1 MLETY
6 GMTILAFYRK
16 EFLHMA
22 NNILENELFESFAN
36 ASDNIYIYVC
46 DMQTDLSRWSKNTV
60 DYFNLEGE
68 YIKNTGPKW
77 MEYIHPDD
85 RAAYLKDIE
94 AVFSGASSRHSCQ
107 YRAKNKYGDYV
118 WLECKGSVI
127 SDENGQPLVFAG
139 LMTRLDNQN
148 KYDPLTHLLTSY
160 EMQKYDF
167 TTGHGAIL
175 LLGINSFRMINNTN
189 GFLYGNKVL
198 VALSEYLE
206 QTAGKDNRVF
216 RLQGDEFV
224 ILSPNRSKN
233 ELRELFNNINDYCAN
248 IRGLKSFSV
257 SAGLVSYPED
267 GTDFNTLMSNLEHSL
282 EYAKEQKS
290 EWIAEFSGKIS
301 KRHLRI
307 SQLHDALT
315 QSIHNNFEG
324 FELYF
329 QPILDAKTKK
339 ITECE
344 SLLRWK
350 TPEIQDATPYE
361 FIKIL
366 ENSGEIREVGT
377 WVMEEALRHA
387 SMWQKK
393 YTDISVSFNVSY
405 IQLLDGEFIDR
416 LIAKAQE
423 LQVDPRFVMV
433 ELTESCSAS
442 DTEML
447 SLQFDKL
454 RKLGFKIAMD
464 DFGTEYASFGLLHDV
479 TMDVLKIDQ
488 KFVRGLVRKGNKTDM
503 AIIENVVNMCRQLSI
518 QTVAE
523 GIETEEIQDIIRSIG
538 VSYLQGFLYSKPVSA
553 GEFEQM
559 VEADRR

>member
-1 MLETY
+1 MST
-6 GMTILAFYRK
+6 T
-16 EFLHMA
+16 
-22 NNILENELFESFAN
+22 ILENELFESFAN

-46 DMQTDLSRWSKNTV
+46 DMKTDISRWSKNTV

-85 RAAYLKDIE
+85 RTAYIKDIE
-94 AVFSGASSRHSCQ
+94 AVFSGASNRHSCQ

-224 ILSPNRSKN
+224 ILSPNSSKK
-233 ELRELFNNINDYCAN
+233 ELGKLFENVNNHCTN

-267 GTDFNTLMSNLEHSL
+267 GTDFNTLISNLEHSL
-282 EYAKEQKS
+282 EYAKEQKN
-290 EWIAEFSGKIS
+290 EWIAEFSDKIS
-301 KRHLRI
+301 QRHLRI
-307 SQLHDALT
+307 SQLHEALT
-315 QSIHNNFEG
+315 KSIRNNFKG

-350 TPEIQDATPYE
+350 TPEIQDTTPYE

-366 ENSGEIREVGT
+366 EDSGEIREVGT

-387 SMWQKK
+387 ALWQKK
-393 YTDISVSFNVSY
+393 YHDIGVSFNVSY
-405 IQLLDGEFIDR
+405 IQLLDGEFINK

-423 LQVDPRFVMV
+423 LEVNPQLVMV
-433 ELTESCSAS
+433 ELTESCNAS

-447 SLQFDKL
+447 SLQFGKL
-454 RKLGFKIAMD
+454 QKLGFKIAMD

-479 TMDVLKIDQ
+479 SMDVLKIDQ
-488 KFVRGLVRKGNKTDM
+488 KFVRGLIREGNLTDM

-518 QTVAE
+518 QTIAE
-523 GIETEEIQDIIRSIG
+523 GIETEEIQDIIRNIG
-538 VSYLQGFLYSKPVSA
+538 VSYLQGYLYSKPVPA
-553 GEFEQM
+553 VTFEQM
-559 VEADRR
+559 IEKERQCLINENLF

>member
-1 MLETY
+1 MS
-6 GMTILAFYRK
+6 K
-16 EFLHMA
+16 
-22 NNILENELFESFAN
+22 NILENELFESFAN

-46 DMQTDLSRWSKNTV
+46 DMKTDISRWSKNTV

-68 YIKNTGPKW
+68 YIEGTGAKW

-85 RAAYLKDIE
+85 RALYLKDIE

-107 YRAKNKYGDYV
+107 YRAKNKYNDYV

-127 SDENGQPLVFAG
+127 SDEEGNPLVFAG

-148 KYDPLTHLLTSY
+148 KYNPLTHLLTNY

-167 TTGHGAIL
+167 STGNGAIL
-175 LLGINSFRMINNTN
+175 LLGINSFRKINNTH

-198 VALSEYLE
+198 IALSEYLE
-206 QTAGKDNRVF
+206 QLAEKDDRVYRF
-216 RLQGDEFV
+216 QGDEFI
-224 ILSPNRSKN
+224 ILSPGSSK
-233 ELRELFNNINDYCAN
+233 EKLHKRFANINDYCMN

-267 GTDFNTLMSNLEHSL
+267 GADFNTLVSNLEHSL
-282 EYAKEQKS
+282 EYAKEQKHG
-290 EWIAEFSGKIS
+290 WIAEFSEKIS
-301 KRHLRI
+301 QRHLRT
-307 SQLHDALT
+307 SRLHEALT

-329 QPILDAKTKK
+329 QPILDATTQK

-366 ENSGEIREVGT
+366 ENSGEIREVGF

-387 SMWQKK
+387 AMWQKK
-393 YTDISVSFNVSY
+393 YNNISVSFNVSY
-405 IQLLDGEFIDR
+405 IQLLDGEFINR

-423 LQVDPRFVMV
+423 LQVDPRLIMV
-433 ELTESCSAS
+433 ELTESCNAS
-442 DTEML
+442 DTKML
-447 SLQFDKL
+447 SRQFSKLQ
-454 RKLGFKIAMD
+454 KLGFKIAMD

-479 TMDVLKIDQ
+479 SMDVLKIDQ
-488 KFVRGLVRKGNKTDM
+488 KFVRGLVREGNKTDM

-518 QTVAE
+518 QTIAE
-523 GIETEEIQDIIRSIG
+523 GIETEEIQDIILSIG
-538 VSYLQGFLYSKPVSA
+538 VSYLQGYLYAKPVLA
-553 GEFEQM
+553 DVFERM
-559 VEADRR
+559 LLKERS

>member
-1 MLETY
+1 MAKD
-6 GMTILAFYRK
+6 ILK
-16 EFLHMA
+16 
-22 NNILENELFESFAN
+22 NELFESFAN

-46 DMQTDLSRWSKNTV
+46 DMQSDLSRWSKNTI

-68 YIKNTGPKW
+68 YIEGAGPKW
-77 MEYIHPDD
+77 MEHIHPDD

-127 SDENGQPLVFAG
+127 SGEDGQPLVFAG

-167 TTGHGAIL
+167 STGNGAIL
-175 LLGINSFRMINNTN
+175 LLGINAFRKINNTN

-198 VALSEYLE
+198 VALSECLE
-206 QTAGKDNRVF
+206 QLAGKEDRVY
-216 RLQGDEFV
+216 RLQGDEFI
-224 ILSPNRSKN
+224 ILSPNGSKEN
-233 ELRELFNNINDYCAN
+233 LSKLFEKANDYCMN
-248 IRGLKSFSV
+248 IRGLKSFSI

-282 EYAKEQKS
+282 EYAKEQKN
-290 EWIAEFSGKIS
+290 EWIAEFSEKIS
-301 KRHLRI
+301 QRHLRT
-307 SQLHDALT
+307 SRLHEALT

-329 QPILDAKTKK
+329 QPILDAQTKK
-339 ITECE
+339 IVECE

-366 ENSGEIREVGT
+366 EDSGEIRDVGF

-393 YTDISVSFNVSY
+393 YKNISVSFNISY
-405 IQLLDGEFIDR
+405 IQLLDGEFIDQ
-416 LIAKAQE
+416 LIEKTQE
-423 LQVDPRFVMV
+423 LQVNPRLVMV
-433 ELTESCSAS
+433 ELTESCNAE
-442 DTEML
+442 DTKML
-447 SLQFDKL
+447 SCQFDKL

-488 KFVRGLVRKGNKTDM
+488 KFVRGLICEGNMTDM

-518 QTVAE
+518 QTIAE
-523 GIETEEIQDIIRSIG
+523 GIETEEIQDIICGIG
-538 VSYLQGFLYSKPVSA
+538 VSYLQGFLYSKPVPA
-553 GEFEQM
+553 EEFERM
-559 VEADRR
+559 IEGERR

>member
-1 MLETY
+1 MAKD
-6 GMTILAFYRK
+6 ILK
-16 EFLHMA
+16 
-22 NNILENELFESFAN
+22 NELFESFAN

-46 DMQTDLSRWSKNTV
+46 DMQSDLSRWSKNLV
-60 DYFNLEGE
+60 DYFNMEGE
-68 YIKNTGPKW
+68 YMEGAGPKW
-77 MEYIHPDD
+77 MEHIHPDD

-94 AVFSGASSRHSCQ
+94 AVFSGTSNRHSCQ

-127 SDENGQPLVFAG
+127 SDDDGKPLVFAG
-139 LMTRLDNQN
+139 IMTRLDNQN
-148 KYDPLTHLLTSY
+148 KYDPLTHLLTGY

-167 TTGHGAIL
+167 SKGSGAIL
-175 LLGINSFRMINNTN
+175 LLGINAFRKINNTN

-198 VALSEYLE
+198 IALSECLE
-206 QTAGKDNRVF
+206 QLADKEDRVY
-216 RLQGDEFV
+216 RLQGDEFI
-224 ILSPNRSKN
+224 ILSPDGSK
-233 ELRELFNNINDYCAN
+233 EKLSKLFEKANDYCMN

-282 EYAKEQKS
+282 EYAKEQKNGR
-290 EWIAEFSGKIS
+290 IAEFSEKIS
-301 KRHLRI
+301 QRHLRT
-307 SQLHDALT
+307 SRLYEALT

-339 ITECE
+339 IVECE

-366 ENSGEIREVGT
+366 EDSGEIREVGF

-393 YTDISVSFNVSY
+393 YANISVSFNVSY
-405 IQLLDGEFIDR
+405 IQLLDGEFIDK
-416 LIAKAQE
+416 LIEKAQK
-423 LQVDPRFVMV
+423 LQVDPRLVMV
-433 ELTESCSAS
+433 ELTESCNAD
-442 DTEML
+442 DTKML
-447 SLQFDKL
+447 SCQFDKL

-488 KFVRGLVRKGNKTDM
+488 KFVRGLVREGNMTDM

-518 QTVAE
+518 QTIAE

-538 VSYLQGFLYSKPVSA
+538 VSYLQGFLYSKPVPA
-553 GEFEQM
+553 AEFERM
-559 VEADRR
+559 IEEERR

>member
-1 MLETY
+1 
-6 GMTILAFYRK
+6 
-16 EFLHMA
+16 MA
-22 NNILENELFESFAN
+22 NDILKNELFESFAN

-46 DMQTDLSRWSKNTV
+46 DMQSDLSRWSKNSV

-68 YIKNTGPKW
+68 YIEEAGPKW
-77 MEYIHPDD
+77 MERIHPED

-94 AVFSGASSRHSCQ
+94 AVFSGASTRHSCQ
-107 YRAKNKYGDYV
+107 YRAKNKYGSYV

-127 SDENGQPLVFAG
+127 TGADGQPSVFAG
-139 LMTRLDNQN
+139 IMTRLDNQN

-167 TTGHGAIL
+167 STGNGAIL
-175 LLGINSFRMINNTN
+175 LLGINAFRKINNTN

-198 VALSEYLE
+198 VALSECL
-206 QTAGKDNRVF
+206 TRFAGKNDRIYRF
-216 RLQGDEFV
+216 QGDEFV
-224 ILSPNRSKN
+224 ILSPDGTKDALNK
-233 ELRELFNNINDYCAN
+233 LFENVNNYCMN

-282 EYAKEQKS
+282 EYAKEQKQG
-290 EWIAEFSGKIS
+290 WIAEFSEKIS
-301 KRHLRI
+301 QRHLRT
-307 SQLHDALT
+307 SRLHEALT
-315 QSIHNNFEG
+315 QSIHKNFEG
-324 FELYF
+324 FTLYF

-339 ITECE
+339 IVECE

-366 ENSGEIREVGT
+366 EDSGEIREVGY

-387 SMWQKK
+387 AMWQKK
-393 YTDISVSFNVSY
+393 YHDISVSFNVSY
-405 IQLLDGEFIDR
+405 LQLMDGEFIDK

-423 LQVDPRFVMV
+423 LQVDPRLVMV
-433 ELTESCSAS
+433 ELTESCNAD
-442 DTEML
+442 DTKML
-447 SLQFDKL
+447 SNQFDKL
-454 RKLGFKIAMD
+454 QKLGFKIAMD

-479 TMDVLKIDQ
+479 SMDVLKIDQ
-488 KFVRGLVRKGNKTDM
+488 KFVRGLIREGNMTDM

-523 GIETEEIQDIIRSIG
+523 GIETKEIQDIIRSIG
-538 VSYLQGFLYSKPVSA
+538 VSFLQGYLYSKPVPA
-553 GEFEQM
+553 DEFERMIMSEQG
-559 VEADRR
+559 

>member
-1 MLETY
+1 MAKD
-6 GMTILAFYRK
+6 ILK
-16 EFLHMA
+16 
-22 NNILENELFESFAN
+22 NELFESFAN

-46 DMQTDLSRWSKNTV
+46 DMQSDLSRWSKNTI

-68 YIKNTGPKW
+68 YIEGAGPKW
-77 MEYIHPDD
+77 MEHIHPDD

-127 SDENGQPLVFAG
+127 SGEDGQPLVFAG

-167 TTGHGAIL
+167 STGNGAIL
-175 LLGINSFRMINNTN
+175 LLGINAFRKINNTN

-198 VALSEYLE
+198 VALSECLE
-206 QTAGKDNRVF
+206 QLAGKEDRVY
-216 RLQGDEFV
+216 RLQGDEFI
-224 ILSPNRSKN
+224 ILSPNGSKEN
-233 ELRELFNNINDYCAN
+233 LSKLFEKANDYCMN
-248 IRGLKSFSV
+248 IRGLKSFSI

-282 EYAKEQKS
+282 EYAKEQRN
-290 EWIAEFSGKIS
+290 EWIAEFSEKIS
-301 KRHLRI
+301 QRHLRT
-307 SQLHDALT
+307 SRLHEALT

-329 QPILDAKTKK
+329 QPILDAQTKK
-339 ITECE
+339 IVECE

-366 ENSGEIREVGT
+366 EDSGEIRDVGF

-393 YTDISVSFNVSY
+393 YKNISVSFNISY
-405 IQLLDGEFIDR
+405 IQLLDGEFIDQ
-416 LIAKAQE
+416 LIEKAQE
-423 LQVDPRFVMV
+423 LQVNPRLVMV
-433 ELTESCSAS
+433 ELTESCNAE
-442 DTEML
+442 DTKML
-447 SLQFDKL
+447 SCQFDKL

-488 KFVRGLVRKGNKTDM
+488 KFVRGLICEGNMTDM

-518 QTVAE
+518 QTIAE
-523 GIETEEIQDIIRSIG
+523 GIETEEIQDIICGIG
-538 VSYLQGFLYSKPVSA
+538 VSYLQGFLYSKPVPA
-553 GEFEQM
+553 EEFERM
-559 VEADRR
+559 IEGERC

>member
-1 MLETY
+1 MAHD
-6 GMTILAFYRK
+6 ILK
-16 EFLHMA
+16 
-22 NNILENELFESFAN
+22 NELFESFAN

-46 DMQTDLSRWSKNTV
+46 DMQSDLSRWSKNSV
-60 DYFNLEGE
+60 DYFGLESE
-68 YIKNTGPKW
+68 YIEGAGPMW
-77 MEYIHPDD
+77 MEHIHPDD
-85 RAAYLKDIE
+85 RDAYLKDIE
-94 AVFSGASSRHSCQ
+94 AVFSGASTRHSCQ
-107 YRAKNKYGDYV
+107 YRAKNKQGDYV

-127 SDENGQPLVFAG
+127 TSDEGQPLFFAG

-148 KYDPLTHLLTSY
+148 KYDPLTHLLTGY

-167 TTGHGAIL
+167 STGKGAIL
-175 LLGINSFRMINNTN
+175 LLGINAFRKINNTN

-198 VALSEYLE
+198 VALSECLE
-206 QTAGKDNRVF
+206 QYAGKEDRVY
-216 RLQGDEFV
+216 RLQGDEFI
-224 ILSPNRSKN
+224 ILSPNGSK
-233 ELRELFNNINDYCAN
+233 EDLRKLFEKVNDYCMN

-257 SAGLVSYPED
+257 SAGLVTYPED

-282 EYAKEQKS
+282 EYAKDQKN
-290 EWIAEFSGKIS
+290 EWIAEFSEKIS
-301 KRHLRI
+301 KRHLRT
-307 SQLHDALT
+307 SRLHEALT

-339 ITECE
+339 IVECE

-350 TPEIQDATPYE
+350 TPEIPDATPYE

-366 ENSGEIREVGT
+366 EDSGEIREVGT

-387 SMWQKK
+387 ALWQKK
-393 YTDISVSFNVSY
+393 YRNISVSFNVSY
-405 IQLLDGEFIDR
+405 IQLLDGEFIDK

-423 LQVDPRFVMV
+423 LEVNPRFVMV
-433 ELTESCSAS
+433 ELTESCNAD
-442 DTEML
+442 DTKML
-447 SLQFDKL
+447 SCQFDKL
-454 RKLGFKIAMD
+454 QKLGFKIAMD

-479 TMDVLKIDQ
+479 TMDILKIDQ
-488 KFVRGLVRKGNKTDM
+488 KFVRGLIREGNMTDM

-538 VSYLQGFLYSKPVSA
+538 VTYLQGFLYSKPVPA
-553 GEFEQM
+553 GEFERMIEEQ
-559 VEADRR
+559 D

>member
-1 MLETY
+1 MAHD
-6 GMTILAFYRK
+6 ILK
-16 EFLHMA
+16 
-22 NNILENELFESFAN
+22 NELFESFAN

-46 DMQTDLSRWSKNTV
+46 DMQSDLSRWSKNTV
-60 DYFNLEGE
+60 DYFGLESE
-68 YIKNTGPKW
+68 YIEGAGPKW
-77 MEYIHPDD
+77 MEHIHPDD

-94 AVFSGASSRHSCQ
+94 AVFSGASTRHSCQ
-107 YRAKNKYGDYV
+107 YRAKNKYGSYV

-127 SDENGQPLVFAG
+127 TGDEGQPLVFAG

-167 TTGHGAIL
+167 SIGSGAIL
-175 LLGINSFRMINNTN
+175 LLGINAFRKINNTN

-198 VALSEYLE
+198 IALAECLE
-206 QTAGKDNRVF
+206 QLAGKEDRVY
-216 RLQGDEFV
+216 RLQGDEFI
-224 ILSPNRSKN
+224 ILSPDGSKEN
-233 ELRELFNNINDYCAN
+233 LGKLFEKANDYCMN
-248 IRGLKSFSV
+248 IRGLKSFSI

-267 GTDFNTLMSNLEHSL
+267 GTNFNMLMSNLEHSL
-282 EYAKEQKS
+282 EYAKEQKN
-290 EWIAEFSGKIS
+290 EWIAEFSEKIS
-301 KRHLRI
+301 QRHLRT
-307 SQLHDALT
+307 SQLHEALT
-315 QSIHNNFEG
+315 KSIHNNFEG

-339 ITECE
+339 IVECE

-366 ENSGEIREVGT
+366 EDSGEIREVGF

-393 YTDISVSFNVSY
+393 YANISVSFNVSY
-405 IQLLDGEFIDR
+405 IQLLDGEFIDK
-416 LIAKAQE
+416 LIEKAQE
-423 LQVDPRFVMV
+423 LQVDPRLVMV
-433 ELTESCSAS
+433 ELTESCNAD
-442 DTEML
+442 DTKML
-447 SLQFDKL
+447 SCQFDKL

-488 KFVRGLVRKGNKTDM
+488 KFVRGLVREGNMTDM

-518 QTVAE
+518 QTIAE

-538 VSYLQGFLYSKPVSA
+538 VSYLQGFLYSKPVPAS
-553 GEFEQM
+553 EFERMIEEQK
-559 VEADRR
+559 

>member
-1 MLETY
+1 MS
-6 GMTILAFYRK
+6 K
-16 EFLHMA
+16 
-22 NNILENELFESFAN
+22 NILENELFESFAN

-46 DMQTDLSRWSKNTV
+46 DMKTDISRWSKNTV

-68 YIKNTGPKW
+68 YIQGTGPKW

-85 RAAYLKDIE
+85 RALYLKDIE

-107 YRAKNKYGDYV
+107 YRAKNKYNDYV

-127 SDENGQPLVFAG
+127 SDEEGNPIVFAG
-139 LMTRLDNQN
+139 IMTRLDNQN
-148 KYDPLTHLLTSY
+148 KYDPLTHLLTGY

-167 TTGHGAIL
+167 SAGKGAIL
-175 LLGINSFRMINNTN
+175 LLGINSFRKINNTN

-198 VALSEYLE
+198 NALSECLE
-206 QTAGKDNRVF
+206 QMAGKEDRVY
-216 RLQGDEFV
+216 RLQGDEFI
-224 ILSPNRSKN
+224 ILSPDGTKN
-233 ELRELFNNINDYCAN
+233 ELRGLFEKVNDYCLN

-282 EYAKEQKS
+282 EYAKDQKN
-290 EWIAEFSGKIS
+290 EWIADFSEKIS
-301 KRHLRI
+301 QRHMRTSL
-307 SQLHDALT
+307 LHEALT
-315 QSIHNNFEG
+315 KSIHNNFEG

-339 ITECE
+339 IVECE

-366 ENSGEIREVGT
+366 EDSGEIREVGS

-387 SMWQKK
+387 AMWQKK
-393 YTDISVSFNVSY
+393 YHDISVSFNISY
-405 IQLLDGEFIDR
+405 IQLLDGEFIDK

-423 LQVDPRFVMV
+423 LQVDPRLVMV
-433 ELTESCSAS
+433 ELTESCNAD
-442 DTEML
+442 DTKML
-447 SLQFDKL
+447 SCQFDKL
-454 RKLGFKIAMD
+454 QKLGFKIAMD

-479 TMDVLKIDQ
+479 TMDILKIDQ
-488 KFVRGLVRKGNKTDM
+488 KFVRGLVREGNMTDM

-518 QTVAE
+518 QTIAE

-538 VSYLQGFLYSKPVSA
+538 VSYLQGFLYSKPVPA
-553 GEFEQM
+553 DEFERM
-559 VEADRR
+559 LAEERH

>member
-1 MLETY
+1 MS
-6 GMTILAFYRK
+6 K
-16 EFLHMA
+16 
-22 NNILENELFESFAN
+22 NILENELFESFAN

-46 DMQTDLSRWSKNTV
+46 DMKTDISRWSKNTV

-68 YIKNTGPKW
+68 YIQGTGPKW

-85 RAAYLKDIE
+85 RALYLKDIE

-107 YRAKNKYGDYV
+107 YRAKNKYNDYV

-127 SDENGQPLVFAG
+127 SDEEGNPIVFAG
-139 LMTRLDNQN
+139 IMTRLDNQN
-148 KYDPLTHLLTSY
+148 KYDPLTHLLTNY

-167 TTGHGAIL
+167 STGSGAIL
-175 LLGINSFRMINNTN
+175 LLGINSFRKINNTH

-198 VALSEYLE
+198 IALSEYLT
-206 QTAGKDNRVF
+206 QSAGKDNRVYRF
-216 RLQGDEFV
+216 QGDEFI
-224 ILSPNRSKN
+224 ILSPSSSKE
-233 ELRELFNNINDYCAN
+233 ELYKLFENINDYCMN
-248 IRGLKSFSV
+248 IRDLKGFSV

-267 GTDFNTLMSNLEHSL
+267 GTDFNTLVSNLEHSL
-282 EYAKEQKS
+282 EYAKEQKHG
-290 EWIAEFSGKIS
+290 WIAEFSEKIS
-301 KRHLRI
+301 QRHLRT
-307 SQLHDALT
+307 SRLHEALT

-329 QPILDAKTKK
+329 QPILDTKTKK

-366 ENSGEIREVGT
+366 ENNGKIREVGI

-387 SMWQKK
+387 ATWQKK
-393 YTDISVSFNVSY
+393 FKNIGVSFNVSY
-405 IQLLDGEFIDR
+405 IQLLDGEFINR

-423 LQVDPRFVMV
+423 LQVDPRLIMV
-433 ELTESCSAS
+433 ELTESYNAA
-442 DTEML
+442 DTKML
-447 SLQFDKL
+447 SHQFSKLQE
-454 RKLGFKIAMD
+454 LGFKIAMD

-479 TMDVLKIDQ
+479 NMDVLKIDQ
-488 KFVRGLVRKGNKTDM
+488 KFVRGLVREGNRTDM

-518 QTVAE
+518 QTIAE
-523 GIETEEIQDIIRSIG
+523 GIETEEIQDIIRKIG
-538 VSYLQGFLYSKPVSA
+538 VSYLQGYLYSKPVPA
-553 GEFEQM
+553 DEFEQM
-559 VEADRR
+559 LLKEQV

>member
-1 MLETY
+1 MS
-6 GMTILAFYRK
+6 K
-16 EFLHMA
+16 
-22 NNILENELFESFAN
+22 NILENELFESFAN

-46 DMQTDLSRWSKNTV
+46 DMKTDISRWSKNTV

-68 YIKNTGPKW
+68 YIEGTGAKW

-85 RAAYLKDIE
+85 RALYLKDIE

-107 YRAKNKYGDYV
+107 YRAKNKYNDYV

-127 SDENGQPLVFAG
+127 SDEEGNPLVFAG

-148 KYDPLTHLLTSY
+148 KYDPLTHLLTNY

-167 TTGHGAIL
+167 STGNGAIL
-175 LLGINSFRMINNTN
+175 LLGINSFRKINNTH

-198 VALSEYLE
+198 IALSEYLE
-206 QTAGKDNRVF
+206 QLAEKDDRVYRF
-216 RLQGDEFV
+216 QGDEFI
-224 ILSPNRSKN
+224 ILSPGSSK
-233 ELRELFNNINDYCAN
+233 EKLHKRFANINDYCMN

-267 GTDFNTLMSNLEHSL
+267 GADFNTLVSNLEHSL
-282 EYAKEQKS
+282 EYAKEQKHG
-290 EWIAEFSGKIS
+290 WIAEFSEKIS
-301 KRHLRI
+301 QRHLRT
-307 SQLHDALT
+307 SRLHEALT

-329 QPILDAKTKK
+329 QPILDATTQK

-366 ENSGEIREVGT
+366 ENSGEIREVGF

-387 SMWQKK
+387 AMWQKK
-393 YTDISVSFNVSY
+393 YNNISVSFNVSY
-405 IQLLDGEFIDR
+405 IQLLDGEFINR

-423 LQVDPRFVMV
+423 LQVDPRLIMV
-433 ELTESCSAS
+433 ELTESCNAS
-442 DTEML
+442 DTKML
-447 SLQFDKL
+447 SRQFSKLQ
-454 RKLGFKIAMD
+454 KLGFKIAMD

-479 TMDVLKIDQ
+479 SMDVLKIDQ
-488 KFVRGLVRKGNKTDM
+488 KFVRGLVREGNKTDM

-518 QTVAE
+518 QTIAE
-523 GIETEEIQDIIRSIG
+523 GIETEEIQDIILSIG
-538 VSYLQGFLYSKPVSA
+538 VSYLQGYLYAKPVPA
-553 GEFEQM
+553 DVFERM
-559 VEADRR
+559 LLKERS

>member
-1 MLETY
+1 MS
-6 GMTILAFYRK
+6 K
-16 EFLHMA
+16 
-22 NNILENELFESFAN
+22 NILENELFESFAN

-46 DMQTDLSRWSKNTV
+46 DMKTDISRWSKNTV

-68 YIKNTGPKW
+68 YIEGTGAKW

-85 RAAYLKDIE
+85 RALYLKDIE

-107 YRAKNKYGDYV
+107 YRAKNKYNDYV

-127 SDENGQPLVFAG
+127 SDEEGNPLVFAG

-148 KYDPLTHLLTSY
+148 KYDPLTHLLTNY

-167 TTGHGAIL
+167 STGNGAIL
-175 LLGINSFRMINNTN
+175 LLGINSFRKINNTH

-198 VALSEYLE
+198 IALSEYLE
-206 QTAGKDNRVF
+206 QLSGKDDRVYRF
-216 RLQGDEFV
+216 QGDEFI
-224 ILSPNRSKN
+224 ILSPDCSK
-233 ELRELFNNINDYCAN
+233 EDLHKRFANINDYCMN

-267 GTDFNTLMSNLEHSL
+267 GTDFNTLVSNLEHSL
-282 EYAKEQKS
+282 EYAKEQKHG
-290 EWIAEFSGKIS
+290 WIAEFSEKIS
-301 KRHLRI
+301 QRHLRT
-307 SQLHDALT
+307 SRLHEALT

-329 QPILDAKTKK
+329 QPILDTTTQK

-366 ENSGEIREVGT
+366 ENSGEIREVGF

-387 SMWQKK
+387 AMWQKK
-393 YTDISVSFNVSY
+393 YNNISVSFNVSY
-405 IQLLDGEFIDR
+405 IQLLDGEFINR

-423 LQVDPRFVMV
+423 LQVNPKLIMV
-433 ELTESCSAS
+433 ELTESCNAS
-442 DTEML
+442 DTKML
-447 SLQFDKL
+447 SRQFSKLQ
-454 RKLGFKIAMD
+454 KLGFKIAMD

-479 TMDVLKIDQ
+479 SMDVLKIDQ
-488 KFVRGLVRKGNKTDM
+488 KFVRGLVREGNKTDM

-518 QTVAE
+518 QTIAE

-538 VSYLQGFLYSKPVSA
+538 VSYLQGYLYSKPVPA
-553 GEFEQM
+553 DAFERM
-559 VEADRR
+559 LIEERS

>member
-1 MLETY
+1 
-6 GMTILAFYRK
+6 MTILAFYRK

-60 DYFNLEGE
+60 DYFNLEDE

-233 ELRELFNNINDYCAN
+233 ELRELFNNVNDYCAN

-538 VSYLQGFLYSKPVSA
+538 VSYLQGFLYSKPVPA

>member
-1 MLETY
+1 
-6 GMTILAFYRK
+6 
-16 EFLHMA
+16 MA
-22 NNILENELFESFAN
+22 KNILENELFESFAN

-46 DMQTDLSRWSKNTV
+46 DMESDLSRWSKNTV

-68 YIKNTGPKW
+68 YIEGAGAKW

-85 RAAYLKDIE
+85 RELYMKDIE
-94 AVFSGASSRHSCQ
+94 AVFSGASNRHSCQ
-107 YRAKNKYGDYV
+107 YRAKNRYNDYV

-127 SDENGQPLVFAG
+127 TREDGKPVVFAG
-139 LMTRLDNQN
+139 IMTRLDNQN
-148 KYDPLTHLLTSY
+148 KYDPITHLLTGF

-167 TTGHGAIL
+167 SVGNGAIM
-175 LLGINSFRMINNTN
+175 LLGINAFRKINNTN

-198 VALSEYLE
+198 SALSECLE
-206 QTAGKDNRVF
+206 RFAGKGDRVY

-224 ILSPNRSKN
+224 ILSPNGSKG
-233 ELRELFNNINDYCAN
+233 ELYEIFKNVNNYCGN
-248 IRGLKSFSV
+248 IRGIKSFSV

-282 EYAKEQKS
+282 EYAKEEKNG
-290 EWIAEFSGKIS
+290 WIAEFSEKIS
-301 KRHLRI
+301 QRHHRTG
-307 SQLHDALT
+307 QLHEALT
-315 QSIHNNFEG
+315 KSIHNNFEG

-339 ITECE
+339 IVECE

-350 TPEIQDATPYE
+350 TPEIPDATPYE
-361 FIKIL
+361 FIKLL
-366 ENSGEIREVGT
+366 ENSGEIREVGF

-387 SMWQKK
+387 AAWQKK
-393 YTDISVSFNVSY
+393 YNNIAVSFNVSY
-405 IQLLDGEFIDR
+405 IQLLDGEFIDK
-416 LIAKAQE
+416 LIAKAKE
-423 LQVDPRFVMV
+423 LQVNPRLVMV
-433 ELTESCSAS
+433 ELTESCNAD

-447 SLQFDKL
+447 SRQFDKL
-454 RKLGFKIAMD
+454 QKLGFKIAMD

-479 TMDVLKIDQ
+479 NMDVLKIDQ
-488 KFVRGLVRKGNKTDM
+488 KFVRGLIRKGNMTDM

-538 VSYLQGFLYSKPVSA
+538 VSYLQGYLYSKPVPA
-553 GEFEQM
+553 DEFEQM
-559 VEADRR
+559 IMNERHGY

>member
-1 MLETY
+1 MAHD
-6 GMTILAFYRK
+6 ILK
-16 EFLHMA
+16 
-22 NNILENELFESFAN
+22 NELFESFAN

-46 DMQTDLSRWSKNTV
+46 DMQSDLSRWSKNSV
-60 DYFNLEGE
+60 DYFGLESE
-68 YIKNTGPKW
+68 YIEEAGPMW
-77 MEYIHPDD
+77 MEHIHPDD

-94 AVFSGASSRHSCQ
+94 AVFSGASTRHSCQ
-107 YRAKNKYGDYV
+107 YRAKNKQGDYV

-127 SDENGQPLVFAG
+127 TSDEGQPLFFAG

-148 KYDPLTHLLTSY
+148 KYDPLTHLLTGY

-167 TTGHGAIL
+167 STGKGAIL
-175 LLGINSFRMINNTN
+175 LLGINAFRKINNTN

-198 VALSEYLE
+198 VALSECLE
-206 QTAGKDNRVF
+206 QYADKEDRVY
-216 RLQGDEFV
+216 RLQGDEFI
-224 ILSPNRSKN
+224 ILSPNGSK
-233 ELRELFNNINDYCAN
+233 EDLRKLFEKVNDYCMN

-257 SAGLVSYPED
+257 SAGLVTYPED

-282 EYAKEQKS
+282 EYAKDQKN
-290 EWIAEFSGKIS
+290 EWIAEFSEKIS
-301 KRHLRI
+301 KRHLRT
-307 SQLHDALT
+307 SRLHEALT

-329 QPILDAKTKK
+329 QPILDSKTKK
-339 ITECE
+339 IVECE

-350 TPEIQDATPYE
+350 TPEIPDATPYE

-366 ENSGEIREVGT
+366 EDSGEIREVGT

-387 SMWQKK
+387 ALWQKK
-393 YTDISVSFNVSY
+393 YHNISVSFNVSY
-405 IQLLDGEFIDR
+405 IQLLDGEFIDK

-423 LQVDPRFVMV
+423 LEVDPRFVMV
-433 ELTESCSAS
+433 ELTESCNAD
-442 DTEML
+442 DTKML
-447 SLQFDKL
+447 SCQFDKL
-454 RKLGFKIAMD
+454 QKLGFKIAMD

-479 TMDVLKIDQ
+479 TMDILKIDQ
-488 KFVRGLVRKGNKTDM
+488 KFVRGLIREGNMTDM

-538 VSYLQGFLYSKPVSA
+538 VTYLQGFLYSKPVPA
-553 GEFEQM
+553 REFERM
-559 VEADRR
+559 VEEQQS

>member
-1 MLETY
+1 MS
-6 GMTILAFYRK
+6 K
-16 EFLHMA
+16 
-22 NNILENELFESFAN
+22 NILENELFESFAN

-46 DMQTDLSRWSKNTV
+46 DMKTDISRWSKNTV

-68 YIKNTGPKW
+68 YIEGTGAKW

-85 RAAYLKDIE
+85 RALYLKDIE

-107 YRAKNKYGDYV
+107 YRAKNKYNDYV

-127 SDENGQPLVFAG
+127 SDEEGNPLVFAG

-148 KYDPLTHLLTSY
+148 KYDPLTHLLTNY

-167 TTGHGAIL
+167 STGNGAIL
-175 LLGINSFRMINNTN
+175 LLGINSFRKINNTH

-198 VALSEYLE
+198 IALSEYLE
-206 QTAGKDNRVF
+206 QLAEKDDRVYRF
-216 RLQGDEFV
+216 QGDEFI
-224 ILSPNRSKN
+224 ILSPGSSK
-233 ELRELFNNINDYCAN
+233 EKLHKRFANINDYCMN

-267 GTDFNTLMSNLEHSL
+267 GADFNTLVSNLEHSL
-282 EYAKEQKS
+282 EYAKEQKHG
-290 EWIAEFSGKIS
+290 WIAEFSEKIS
-301 KRHLRI
+301 QRHLRT
-307 SQLHDALT
+307 SRLHEALT

-329 QPILDAKTKK
+329 QPILDATTQK

-366 ENSGEIREVGT
+366 ENSGEIREVGF

-387 SMWQKK
+387 AMWQKK
-393 YTDISVSFNVSY
+393 YNNISVSFNVSY
-405 IQLLDGEFIDR
+405 IQLLDSEFINR

-423 LQVDPRFVMV
+423 LQVDPTLIMV
-433 ELTESCSAS
+433 ELTESYNAS
-442 DTEML
+442 DTKML
-447 SLQFDKL
+447 SRQFSKLQ
-454 RKLGFKIAMD
+454 KLGFKIAMD

-479 TMDVLKIDQ
+479 SMDVLKIDQ
-488 KFVRGLVRKGNKTDM
+488 KFVRGLVREGNKTDM

-518 QTVAE
+518 QTIAE
-523 GIETEEIQDIIRSIG
+523 GIETEEIQDIILSIG
-538 VSYLQGFLYSKPVSA
+538 VSYLQGYLYAKPVLA
-553 GEFEQM
+553 DVFERM
-559 VEADRR
+559 LLKERS

>member
-1 MLETY
+1 
-6 GMTILAFYRK
+6 
-16 EFLHMA
+16 MA
-22 NNILENELFESFAN
+22 KNILENELFESFAN

-46 DMQTDLSRWSKNTV
+46 DMQKDLSRWSKNIV

-68 YIKNTGPKW
+68 YIEGAGPKW
-77 MEYIHPDD
+77 MAHIHPDD
-85 RAAYLKDIE
+85 RAAYLQDIE

-127 SDENGQPLVFAG
+127 SDENGKPLFFAG

-167 TTGHGAIL
+167 SAGSGAIL
-175 LLGINSFRMINNTN
+175 LLGINGFRKINNTN

-198 VALSEYLE
+198 VALSECLE
-206 QTAGKDNRVF
+206 KLTDKDDRIY
-216 RLQGDEFV
+216 RLQGDEFM
-224 ILSPNRSKN
+224 ILSPNGSKDQ
-233 ELRELFNNINDYCAN
+233 LSRLFVKINDYCMN

-282 EYAKEQKS
+282 EYAKEQKQG
-290 EWIAEFSGKIS
+290 WIAEFSEKIS
-301 KRHLRI
+301 QRHLRTGL
-307 SQLHDALT
+307 LHEALT
-315 QSIHNNFEG
+315 KSIHHNFEG

-339 ITECE
+339 IVECE
-344 SLLRWK
+344 SLLRWR
-350 TPEIQDATPYE
+350 TSEIQDAAPYE

-366 ENSGEIREVGT
+366 EDSGEIREVGT

-387 SMWQKK
+387 AMWQKK
-393 YTDISVSFNVSY
+393 YQNISVSFNVSY

-416 LIAKAQE
+416 LIARAQE
-423 LQVDPRFVMV
+423 LQVDPRLVMV
-433 ELTESCSAS
+433 ELTESCNAD
-442 DTEML
+442 DTKML
-447 SLQFDKL
+447 SRQFHKLQ
-454 RKLGFKIAMD
+454 KLGFKIAMD

-479 TMDVLKIDQ
+479 AMDVLKIDQ
-488 KFVRGLVRKGNKTDM
+488 KFVRGLIREGNMTDM

-538 VSYLQGFLYSKPVSA
+538 VSFLQGYLYSKPVPAS
-553 GEFEQM
+553 EFERM
-559 VEADRR
+559 VEAERNYI